1 VNVLTRLRVQGFK
14 NLLDVDVR
22 FGPFTCIAGP
32 NGAGKSNL
40 FDAIRFLHLLTQ
52 HPIMEAVQRVRE
64 TKGRSAEPRSLFTT
78 FEGYTAREIRL
89 TAELIVDRKVQ
100 DDFGVSATAAISTL
114 RYEVAFGVRTEDGVE
129 RLVLTEEK
137 LDPIPLHD
145 AQDVFAFPK
154 QKSFVKSC
162 ISGRRVVPFIS
173 TNTEGSE
180 PEIRVHQE
188 GHGGHGLHGLRLLAA
203 KSAKTVI
210 SGMAWSDFP
219 TVLAVHREMQSW
231 QTLLLEPSAMRD
243 LSRYQD
249 ARFIDPRGGNLPGT
263 IFRLQKNETSPGSTY
278 TELANRLSELID
290 DVQELQVRDDPK
302 TEKLTLE
309 VKGRNGVFHPARS
322 LSDGTLRFLVLA
334 TLAQDPLA
342 RGVICLEEPENGIH
356 PERIPAMVRLLKD
369 IATDTKYAI
378 GPENPLRQVIVN
390 THSPELF
397 GNVSPAED
405 FVYVDEERT
414 RVDGV
419 EGRVAS
425 ILVPPKSW
433 RATCP
438 GTEGRLVPGKVWAYL
453 GLAAPTEHKQTWFDF
468 AQNGPTA

>member
-1 VNVLTRLRVQGFK
+1 MLTRLRVQGFK

-64 TKGRSAEPRSLFTT
+64 TKGRSADPRSLFTT
-78 FEGYTAREIRL
+78 FEGYTAREIRII
-89 TAELIVDRKVQ
+89 AELIVDREVQ
-100 DDFGVSATAAISTL
+100 DDFGVGAKAAISTL
-114 RYEVAFGVRTEDGVE
+114 RYEIALQLQDEDGVE
-129 RLVLTEEK
+129 RLILTEEK
-137 LDPIPLHD
+137 LDPIPLRSI
-145 AQDVFAFPK
+145 QQTLAFPK
-154 QKSFVKSC
+154 SKKFTQSC
-162 ISGRRVVPFIS
+162 ITGRRVGPFIS
-173 TNTEGSE
+173 TNTKGSE

-188 GHGGHGLHGLRLLAA
+188 GHGGRRLLAP
-203 KSAKTVI
+203 KSARTVI
-210 SGMAWSDFP
+210 NGMASSDYP
-219 TVLAVHREMQSW
+219 TVLAAHREMQSW
-231 QTLLLEPSAMRD
+231 QTLLLEPSAMRA
-243 LSRYQD
+243 LSQYQD
-249 ARFIDPRGGNLPGT
+249 ARSIDPRGGNLPGT
-263 IFRLQKNETSPGSTY
+263 IFRLQKNETNRGSTY

-290 DVQELQVRDDPK
+290 DVQDLQVRDDPK
-302 TEKLTLE
+302 TETLTLE
-309 VKGRNGVFHPARS
+309 VKGRDGVFHPARS

-334 TLAQDPLA
+334 ALSQDPLA

-369 IATDTKYAI
+369 IATDTNYAI
-378 GPENPLRQVIVN
+378 GRENPLRQVIVN

-397 GNVSPAED
+397 GNVSPADD

-419 EGRVAS
+419 DGRVAAV
-425 ILVPPKSW
+425 LVPPKSW

-438 GTEGRLVPGKVWAYL
+438 GAEGRLVPGKVWAYL
-453 GLAAPTEHKQTWFDF
+453 GLAAPTEHQQTWFEF
-468 AQNGPTA
+468 AQNGPTR